1 MKPSTRLV
9 SRGIGI
15 VLVAIAAWGGVVAFV
30 GPSFDFTVG
39 NAMRSWVWNQSHA
52 TLSFAPGLVGVVGGL
67 LMLAAL
73 RPGMARLG
81 ALLALIAGT
90 WFVIGPTLDPL
101 WHRGGVDAA
110 GTAGSTTMR
119 VLEGIG
125 YHYGTGIAIVLLSAF
140 ALGLLAITPEAVGV
154 TEDVP
159 RRLPGDA
166 SESATVEEPRR
177 PRRLS
182 RHHASHA

>member
-1 MKPSTRLV
+1 MKPSSRLV
-9 SRGIGI
+9 SRGIG
-15 VLVAIAAWGGVVAFV
+15 VLLVAIAAWGGVVAFV

-52 TLSFAPGLVGVVGGL
+52 TLSFAPGLAGVVGGL
-67 LMLAAL
+67 LMVAAL

-110 GTAGSTTMR
+110 GTTGSTTMR